1 MNTNSILF
9 KPLCFAFMLVVF
21 FSCTTDD
28 VLPTLI
34 EVSSTETDLNEANGN
49 ITLTA
54 TLNASVAEQI
64 IIPLTITGTATNTSD
79 YTLSSSQFT
88 INAGSNSGEI
98 TITGVQDTAVEGIET
113 IDITIGSIENIIT
126 LSSYEI
132 NISVLD
138 DDSDTDN
145 DGVLDSDDDCP
156 EIPGEIDNNGCP
168 FLGFLINEVLYDP
181 AGDLTGDAN
190 GDGTRDANDDEF
202 IEFFNSGPAL
212 DLSGYTISD
221 ESQVRHTFPAGT
233 IIPVNGVLVLFGG
246 GTPTGSFGGALVQ
259 TASEGS
265 LNISNAGDIVTLRD
279 TNDTVILTFDVYNL
293 SGNPNESYTRNP
305 DLTGG
310 FVQHAGIPEA
320 NGALFSP
327 GTKLDGTSFN

>member
-1 MNTNSILF
+1 MSKLKIF
-9 KPLCFAFMLVVF
+9 SKISYFIIGISLV
-21 FSCTTDD
+21 FSCTTEDI
-28 VLPTLI
+28 LPAAEL
-34 EVSSTETDLNEANGN
+34 VASDPNLSEANGN
-49 ITLTA
+49 ITLSVI
-54 TLNASVAEQI
+54 LNTTTSEAVT
-64 IIPLTITGTATNTSD
+64 IPLMISGTASTSD
-79 YTLSSSQFT
+79 YSISGSEIVINKGTSSGSVT
-88 INAGSNSGEI
+88 INGL
-98 TITGVQDTAVEGIET
+98 QDQEVEGIET
-113 IDITIGSIENIIT
+113 LIISFANDVDFLVLSGASIEITI
-126 LSSYEI
+126 
-132 NISVLD
+132 LD
-138 DDSDTDN
+138 DDSDSDN
-145 DGVLDSDDDCP
+145 DGVLDADDLCP
-156 EIPGEIDNNGCP
+156 DEAGEVANNGCP

-233 IIPVNGVLVLFGG
+233 ILPVNGVLVLFGG

-265 LNISNAGDIVTLRD
+265 LNISNAGDIMTVKD
-279 TNDTVILTFDVYNL
+279 IHDTVVLIFDNSTL
-293 SGNPNESYTRNP
+293 SGNPDESYTRNP

-310 FVQHAGIPEA
+310 FVQHAGIAEA

>member
-1 MNTNSILF
+1 MSKLKIF
-9 KPLCFAFMLVVF
+9 SKISYFIIGISLV
-21 FSCTTDD
+21 FSCTTEDI
-28 VLPTLI
+28 LPAAELVASDTNL
-34 EVSSTETDLNEANGN
+34 SEANGN
-49 ITLTA
+49 ITL
-54 TLNASVAEQI
+54 SVTINTTTSEAVE
-64 IIPLTITGTATNTSD
+64 IPLIISGTASAND
-79 YTLSSSQFT
+79 YSISSSEIVINKGANSGSIT
-88 INAGSNSGEI
+88 INGI
-98 TITGVQDTAVEGIET
+98 QDQEVEGIET
-113 IDITIGSIENIIT
+113 LIISFASDVDFLVLSGTSIEITI
-126 LSSYEI
+126 
-132 NISVLD
+132 LD
-138 DDSDTDN
+138 DDSDSDN
-145 DGVLDSDDDCP
+145 DGVLDADDLCP
-156 EIPGEIDNNGCP
+156 NEAGEIANNGCP

-181 AGDLTGDAN
+181 AGDLIGDAN

-202 IEFFNSGPAL
+202 IEFFNSGPEL

>member
-1 MNTNSILF
+1 M
-9 KPLCFAFMLVVF
+9 V
-21 FSCTTDD
+21 FSCTTEDI
-28 VLPTLI
+28 LPAAEL
-34 EVSSTETDLNEANGN
+34 VASDPNLSEANGN
-49 ITLTA
+49 ITLSV
-54 TLNASVAEQI
+54 TLNTTTSEAVT
-64 IIPLTITGTATNTSD
+64 IPLMISGTASTSD
-79 YTLSSSQFT
+79 YSISGSEIVINKGTSSGSVT
-88 INAGSNSGEI
+88 INGL
-98 TITGVQDTAVEGIET
+98 QDQEVEGIET
-113 IDITIGSIENIIT
+113 LIISFANDVDFLVLSGTSIEITI
-126 LSSYEI
+126 
-132 NISVLD
+132 LD
-138 DDSDTDN
+138 DDSDSDN
-145 DGVLDSDDDCP
+145 DGVLDADDLCP
-156 EIPGEIDNNGCP
+156 DEAGEVANNGCP

-233 IIPVNGVLVLFGG
+233 ILPVNGVLVLFGG

-265 LNISNAGDIVTLRD
+265 LNISNAGDIMTVKD
-279 TNDTVILTFDVYNL
+279 IHDTVVLIFDNSTL
-293 SGNPNESYTRNP
+293 SGNPDESYTRNP

-310 FVQHAGIPEA
+310 FVQHAGIAEA